1 MLTQFAPDAV
11 KVHIPL
17 PPLDALPGIVDN
29 NPTIAF
35 NLLLHLIQMSSD
47 LDTKE
52 SNGKLQ
58 NGKSGKPVDNPELS
72 IVDGYLDTMTHSKRL
87 TLHSLEVVNR
97 LTGATTLS
105 PQFLHGYIENAIR
118 CCEMVDDKVGQARVV
133 RMVSDLGY
141 FFCFLLWSMREMWR

>member
-1 MLTQFAPDAV
+1 MLTQFAPDAA

-17 PPLDALPGIVDN
+17 PPLDALPGIVDS

-47 LDTKE
+47 LDTKG
-52 SNGKLQ
+52 SGKLQ
-58 NGKSGKPVDNPELS
+58 NGKSGKPDSPEPS

-105 PQFLHGYIENAIR
+105 PQFLHAYIENAIR

-133 RMVSDLGY
+133 RMVSYPGY
-141 FFCFLLWSMREMWR
+141 FLLRKMREREMWR